1 MRTSRLKL
9 TNLIKTIKESLDDG
23 DDIYG
28 YSGINKSMLIDSLS
42 ESYKLLSCF
51 EEYNNLFEVT
61 FMKRKVA
68 SIIDRANHYLKETS
82 INSDNFN
89 EFLNIIN
96 RIRFEI
102 KFTYILVSQ
111 SPLRLDIAIS
121 DAKKDLAEL
130 TKDIEEIRDLK
141 TEIQET
147 SDTANDLVD
156 TLNSSIETV
165 QKNNQVISESIE
177 KINAA
182 VQTLSA
188 KDAITDEWKENI
200 EECKEQIANNTD
212 KIKELLAQLDKAS
225 KTISIQ
231 QGNIDEQINKQATI
245 QDTNQKQQEEIKT
258 TLEGA
263 NKHGMAGSFYT
274 RKEELKLTLRFW
286 QWATILSII
295 GLIVGAI
302 WVVKPIIENPGNFT
316 TMAYLARIPIL
327 AALVWLG
334 WFCSKQYGYTTR
346 IREDYSYK
354 YAISMAFEGYKKQA
368 NNVNEDLL
376 NNLLELTINSV
387 GKSPVTIYDTKNN
400 HGTPMNEIVDKL
412 ADKVIDPILGAIN
425 KSES

>member
-1 MRTSRLKL
+1 M
-9 TNLIKTIKESLDDG
+9 
-23 DDIYG
+23 
-28 YSGINKSMLIDSLS
+28 
-42 ESYKLLSCF
+42 
-51 EEYNNLFEVT
+51 
-61 FMKRKVA
+61 
-68 SIIDRANHYLKETS
+68 
-82 INSDNFN
+82 
-89 EFLNIIN
+89 
-96 RIRFEI
+96 
-102 KFTYILVSQ
+102 
-111 SPLRLDIAIS
+111 
-121 DAKKDLAEL
+121 
-130 TKDIEEIRDLK
+130 
-141 TEIQET
+141 
-147 SDTANDLVD
+147 
-156 TLNSSIETV
+156 
-165 QKNNQVISESIE
+165 
-177 KINAA
+177 
-182 VQTLSA
+182 
-188 KDAITDEWKENI
+188 
-200 EECKEQIANNTD
+200 EQIANNTD

-295 GLIVGAI
+295 GLIAGAI

>member
-1 MRTSRLKL
+1 
-9 TNLIKTIKESLDDG
+9 
-23 DDIYG
+23 
-28 YSGINKSMLIDSLS
+28 
-42 ESYKLLSCF
+42 
-51 EEYNNLFEVT
+51 
-61 FMKRKVA
+61 
-68 SIIDRANHYLKETS
+68 
-82 INSDNFN
+82 
-89 EFLNIIN
+89 
-96 RIRFEI
+96 
-102 KFTYILVSQ
+102 
-111 SPLRLDIAIS
+111 
-121 DAKKDLAEL
+121 
-130 TKDIEEIRDLK
+130 
-141 TEIQET
+141 
-147 SDTANDLVD
+147 
-156 TLNSSIETV
+156 
-165 QKNNQVISESIE
+165 
-177 KINAA
+177 
-182 VQTLSA
+182 
-188 KDAITDEWKENI
+188 
-200 EECKEQIANNTD
+200 
-212 KIKELLAQLDKAS
+212 
-225 KTISIQ
+225 
-231 QGNIDEQINKQATI
+231 
-245 QDTNQKQQEEIKT
+245 
-258 TLEGA
+258 
-263 NKHGMAGSFYT
+263 MAGSFYT

-295 GLIVGAI
+295 GLIAGAI